1 MGRYRSWSTFARFDA
16 ENCCILAAKRD
27 RTCALGC
34 YPCRVRTLKTSEA
47 AAVLNVSPNTLRAWE
62 RPFGYPKPQ
71 RSPGKHRLYTHG
83 EVAALR
89 DALQEGLSI
98 SSAVSRAREA
108 VSADEN
114 ILVGALGSFELD
126 RADAAMEAALA
137 LRSVERS
144 IEEVLLPSLTE
155 LGERHGYDSAPW
167 AFAARWA
174 GDWLHRARR
183 LAPPPTRPLTVLI
196 GDATRDELDPDAL
209 ALCAFELFCARAGAR
224 VLPLPVSGV
233 AGLGDVVDAFVPQ
246 AVVIAGRHV
255 GDDDVARWAY
265 RVRSATGPLPI
276 ALFRR
281 SARGDRV
288 RTTGARSLS
297 DTPGEAHRELIVLM
311 ERGGRD
317 IRRDFEDGTAAT
329 TGSPPGRRRVTA

>member
-1 MGRYRSWSTFARFDA
+1 M
-16 ENCCILAAKRD
+16 
-27 RTCALGC
+27 
-34 YPCRVRTLKTSEA
+34 RTLKTSEA

-62 RPFGYPKPQ
+62 RRFGYPKPQ

-114 ILVGALGSFELD
+114 VLVGALASFELD

-183 LAPPPTRPLTVLI
+183 LAPPPTRPLTILI

-209 ALCAFELFCARAGAR
+209 ALAAFELFCARAGAR

-233 AGLGDVVDAFVPQ
+233 AGLSDVVESFLPQ
-246 AVVIAGRHV
+246 AVVIAGSHVRRRRRRALGVPRAV
-255 GDDDVARWAY
+255 GDRPAADR
-265 RVRSATGPLPI
+265 PLPPQRRRD
-276 ALFRR
+276 ARAHDGRARPGRDAGRRASRASCVDGTRR
-281 SARGDRV
+281 S
-288 RTTGARSLS
+288 
-297 DTPGEAHRELIVLM
+297 
-311 ERGGRD
+311 GG
-317 IRRDFEDGTAAT
+317 
-329 TGSPPGRRRVTA
+329 PPRI

>member
-1 MGRYRSWSTFARFDA
+1 MYTVPPGELRTANGRDA
-16 ENCCILAAKRD
+16 SPLPPTLHNFGCRNPCSYADGPAK
-27 RTCALGC
+27 THGSGAVPL
-34 YPCRVRTLKTSEA
+34 PVRTLKTSEA

-62 RPFGYPKPQ
+62 RRFGYPKPQ

-144 IEEVLLPSLTE
+144 IEEVLLPSVNE
-155 LGERHGYDSAPW
+155 IGERHGFDIAPW

-174 GDWLHRARR
+174 ADWLQRAQR
-183 LAPPPTRPLTVLI
+183 LPPPPRRPAP
-196 GDATRDELDPDAL
+196 G
-209 ALCAFELFCARAGAR
+209 
-224 VLPLPVSGV
+224 GV
-233 AGLGDVVDAFVPQ
+233 CG
-246 AVVIAGRHV
+246 
-255 GDDDVARWAY
+255 
-265 RVRSATGPLPI
+265 
-276 ALFRR
+276 
-281 SARGDRV
+281 
-288 RTTGARSLS
+288 
-297 DTPGEAHRELIVLM
+297 
-311 ERGGRD
+311 
-317 IRRDFEDGTAAT
+317 
-329 TGSPPGRRRVTA
+329 